1 MICILLGILLGML
14 AFKHLKRNFP
24 GISIVA
30 CTCLISLGTG
40 LGLFM
45 PTNYQN
51 ADLLSSQ
58 KLYPVSVQN
67 NEIFVIESNNVY
79 SIKVHSS
86 NNLPDTVMLDKKS
99 TEIFFV
105 DDVESTYYTYLQYS
119 SPSVW
124 SFSLIKVPRFR
135 YEIYISRSNFIKG

>member
-1 MICILLGILLGML
+1 MICIILGIFFGILS
-14 AFKHLKRNFP
+14 FKRLKRNFP

-58 KLYPVSVQN
+58 KLYPISERNDEV
-67 NEIFVIESNNVY
+67 FMIETSNVY
-79 SIKVHSS
+79 SVKIQDN
-86 NNLPDTVMLDKKS
+86 NNLPDTIMLDKKH
-99 TEIFFV
+99 TKVFFLN
-105 DDVESTYYTYLQYS
+105 DVEPVYYTYLQYS
-119 SPSVW
+119 NPSIW
-124 SFSLIKVPRFR
+124 SFSLIKVPRIR
-135 YEIYISRSNFIKG
+135 YELYISRSSFITG